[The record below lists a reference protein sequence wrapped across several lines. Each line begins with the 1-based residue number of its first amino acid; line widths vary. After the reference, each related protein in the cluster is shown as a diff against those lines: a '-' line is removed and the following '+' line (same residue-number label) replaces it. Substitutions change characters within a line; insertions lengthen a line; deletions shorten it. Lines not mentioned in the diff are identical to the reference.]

1 MAKSRFA
8 RRHALGLAG
17 SVLVASALI
26 GCGTVTG
33 AGSGTVGGAS
43 QSSTVTGA
51 GSGTVGGASQSTHF
65 CVAPIE
71 GSPEEATLAR
81 GHCSSSS
88 FGVAPIEGTPEQTA
102 VDLGR

>member
-1 MAKSRFA
+1 VAKSRFA

-33 AGSGTVGGAS
+33 SGSGTIGRAS
-43 QSSTVTGA
+43 QSN
-51 GSGTVGGASQSTHF
+51 F

-81 GHCSSSS
+81 GLCSSSS
-88 FGVAPIEGTPEQTA
+88 FPVAPIEGTPEQTA

>member
-33 AGSGTVGGAS
+33 AGSGTVGR
-43 QSSTVTGA
+43 
-51 GSGTVGGASQSTHF
+51 ASQSTHF
-65 CVAPIE
+65 CVAAID
-71 GSPEEATLAR
+71 GSPEEAALAS
-81 GHCSSSS
+81 GHCSSSP
-88 FGVAPIEGTPEQTA
+88 FYVAPIAGSPEQTA

>member
-8 RRHALGLAG
+8 RRHALGLAA

-33 AGSGTVGGAS
+33 AGSGTIGR
-43 QSSTVTGA
+43 
-51 GSGTVGGASQSTHF
+51 ASQSTHF

-81 GHCSSSS
+81 GLCSSSS
-88 FGVAPIEGTPEQTA
+88 FPVAPIEGTPEQTA